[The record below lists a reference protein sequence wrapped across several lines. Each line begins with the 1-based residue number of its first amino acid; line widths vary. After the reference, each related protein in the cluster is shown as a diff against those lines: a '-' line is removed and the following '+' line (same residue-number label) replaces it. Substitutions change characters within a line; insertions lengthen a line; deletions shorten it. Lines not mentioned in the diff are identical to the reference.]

1 MARVATTERLMVRT
15 VSDPGFLDLPER
27 VQFLWYRLLSYALGA
42 HEKGRIR
49 FSGLSGS
56 VSAAVS
62 RQVPMTETE
71 VETAL
76 ATLERL
82 GWLERDEETQSLW
95 MPGARAGAARAEA
108 ARINGSKGGKPRK
121 GETREEA
128 RERREDLRRR
138 QGHLMMGIP
147 GGAAETHGTH
157 HEPSEES
164 SCAVPTTTSLQELSC
179 SSTAR
184 EHDDVA
190 SLAVELAQL
199 ARLDARRFDLQPVQ
213 AWLEAGASA
222 ALLRQVVQ
230 RVASRGSYAPERV
243 NGWGYFTQAL
253 REALSTTTA
262 PVTRAPIV
270 RPAGP
275 SGRERGYARQY
286 LDLLNDN
293 RPGSEQE
300 RSRQES
306 FMRNYAPA
314 AWKLVQE
321 ALRQDAA

>member
-1 MARVATTERLMVRT
+1 
-15 VSDPGFLDLPER
+15 
-27 VQFLWYRLLSYALGA
+27 
-42 HEKGRIR
+42 
-49 FSGLSGS
+49 
-56 VSAAVS
+56 
-62 RQVPMTETE
+62 MTETE
-71 VETAL
+71 VETGL

-138 QGHLMMGIP
+138 QGHLIMGIP
-147 GGAAETHGTH
+147 GGAAETHGTQ

-164 SCAVPTTTSLQELSC
+164 SCAVPTTTSLQELSR

-184 EHDDVA
+184 EHDDDVA

-253 REALSTTTA
+253 REALPAMTA
-262 PVTRAPIV
+262 QVTRAPIV
-270 RPAGP
+270 RPTGP
-275 SGRERGYARQY
+275 SDRERGYARQY